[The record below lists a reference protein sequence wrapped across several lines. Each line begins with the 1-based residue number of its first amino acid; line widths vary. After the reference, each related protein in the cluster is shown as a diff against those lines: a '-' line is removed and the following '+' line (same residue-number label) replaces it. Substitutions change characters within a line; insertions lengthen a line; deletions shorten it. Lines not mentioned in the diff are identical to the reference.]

1 MKCRIFIKNS
11 SLTVL
16 SISAFGSVSWN
27 GKSFEGDT
35 PTTTDK
41 LGPFY
46 RPEAPIR
53 TNLRLASSTG
63 APIVLKA
70 FILLTLFF
78 ATTFS
83 GMAQVSGK
91 VYSQNKEAI
100 SYYSKALDYIK
111 IGNPRNGGSVDSLLK
126 AVDLLEKAVKSD
138 PHFVTAYIELCK
150 TYWLF
155 DFSYPDFPTY
165 NSSAVVILPK
175 AKASILKALETDSTS
190 SEAYSQLAR
199 MNKNYE
205 YNWDEAL
212 KNYAK
217 AIKYDSTNARN
228 YASYGETLALKG
240 KWDEAQKWIDMAN
253 KIAPTDRSVLLTT
266 GIYYYWK
273 REYDTATIYL
283 ENISPESW
291 GKIFYL
297 GMVNIANNNPEKAE
311 KMFRTLYPKFEQY
324 DGGSKALLAYALIK
338 NGHIE
343 EARNILKR
351 IEELNQVVEYRSAV
365 CYVALGEYD
374 KAFELLNQY
383 FERQGNWMTWFKYDK
398 VWDPIR
404 NDSRYKDLLAKMPFV
419 E

>member
-1 MKCRIFIKNS
+1 MSFRKVILFLVFIVNS
-11 SLTVL
+11 
-16 SISAFGSVSWN
+16 IICEAQ
-27 GKSFEGDT
+27 
-35 PTTTDK
+35 TT
-41 LGPFY
+41 
-46 RPEAPIR
+46 
-53 TNLRLASSTG
+53 
-63 APIVLKA
+63 
-70 FILLTLFF
+70 
-78 ATTFS
+78 
-83 GMAQVSGK
+83 GK
-91 VYSQNKEAI
+91 VFSPNSEAN
-100 SYYSKALDYIK
+100 SCYLKSLDYIK
-111 IGNPRNGGSVDSLLK
+111 IGNPRNGGSVDSLSI
-126 AVDLLEKAVKSD
+126 AVQWLEKAVKAD
-138 PHFVTAYIELCK
+138 PRFVTAYIELCK

-155 DFSYPDFPTY
+155 DFSYPDFPKY

-175 AKASILKALETDSTS
+175 AKASIVKALEIDSTS

-217 AIKYDSTNARN
+217 AIKYDSTNASN
-228 YASYGETLALKG
+228 YASYGETLALRG

-273 REYDTATIYL
+273 REYDTATKYL

-297 GMVNIANNNPEKAE
+297 GMVNIANNNAEKAE

-338 NGHIE
+338 NGQVE
-343 EARNILKR
+343 EARKILKR

-365 CYVALGEYD
+365 CYVALGEND

-383 FERQGNWMTWFKYDK
+383 FKRQGNWMTWFKYDK
-398 VWDPIR
+398 AWDSVR
-404 NDSRYKDLLAKMPFV
+404 NDKRYKELLNKMPFDK
-419 E
+419 